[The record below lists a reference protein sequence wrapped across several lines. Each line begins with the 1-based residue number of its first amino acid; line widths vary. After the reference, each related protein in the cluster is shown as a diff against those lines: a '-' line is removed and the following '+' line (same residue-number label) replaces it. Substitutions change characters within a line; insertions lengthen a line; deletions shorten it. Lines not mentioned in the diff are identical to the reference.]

1 MSVQNERVGDR
12 RPTSDLLTTLMSG
25 LDEQERRDT
34 INTIRRCILEDREAA
49 FRRAEE
55 QVEAS

>member
-1 MSVQNERVGDR
+1 
-12 RPTSDLLTTLMSG
+12 MSG
-25 LDEQERRDT
+25 LDEQERIDT

-49 FRRAEE
+49 FRRIDE